1 MNMVSGNPSPDK
13 DIGIGAYLHAALIA
27 TSIGFGDQD
36 LLQELKFDSKYKIG
50 VVETAWHGGSGGFSG
65 YNIDLHWGGEA
76 GFTRTTTQPD
86 RVSMPGK
93 PCYNI
98 FGDGVQ
104 MLTDAIT
111 AEDGTDVDDFLKKN
125 ALPIAAQLLDF
136 VVDRIAERAKSLF

>member
-1 MNMVSGNPSPDK
+1 
-13 DIGIGAYLHAALIA
+13 
-27 TSIGFGDQD
+27 
-36 LLQELKFDSKYKIG
+36 
-50 VVETAWHGGSGGFSG
+50 
-65 YNIDLHWGGEA
+65 
-76 GFTRTTTQPD
+76 
-86 RVSMPGK
+86 MPGK

-136 VVDRIAERAKSLF
+136 VVDRIAERDKSLF